1 MQNPNLQHI
10 PQLDGL
16 RAIAVLMVFCHHALA
31 IPLLWSGVDLFF
43 ILSGYLI
50 TSILLRD
57 CKRMSFGKMLG
68 SFYLR
73 RAERILPA
81 YILFLLIA
89 YPFVR
94 TEWHH
99 TWGYYVCFLQ
109 NVPLALGMV
118 NSSPLTPLWS
128 LAIEQHFYLFWPV
141 LIFFLPNRWLIPSM
155 LFLLIGTPVLRSVC
169 TPLFSHSA
177 YIYALTPF
185 RLDALAAGSLGALI
199 LPSCRAS
206 VGIRSAQMA
215 MLVGTICYAVLA
227 FHHPWFRRTANSASF
242 NGLSYS
248 LNILIL
254 GGLFVWASLSRN
266 SWLTRILS
274 APMLCWIGRISYSFY
289 LFHLLV
295 LILLQRYMTRGLA
308 AVCGLSITIAIS
320 SLSWSLMEKR
330 VLALGASYRRS
341 RSGFISA

>member
-1 MQNPNLQHI
+1 MQNPSFQHI

-16 RAIAVLMVFCHHALA
+16 RAIAVLMVFCHHALS

-50 TSILLRD
+50 TTILLRD

-68 SFYLR
+68 RFYLR

-94 TEWHH
+94 TELHH

-109 NVPLALGMV
+109 NVPLALGLV
-118 NSSPLTPLWS
+118 NSGPLTPLWS

-141 LIFFLPNRWLIPSM
+141 LIFFLPSRWLIPSM
-155 LFLLIGTPVLRSVC
+155 LFLLIGTPVLRIVC
-169 TPLFSHSA
+169 TPLFDHSA

-206 VGIRSAQMA
+206 LGIRSAQMA
-215 MLVGTICYAVLA
+215 MIVGTICYAVLA
-227 FHHPWFRRTANSASF
+227 FHHPWFRRSANSASF

-254 GGLFVWASLSRN
+254 GGLFVWVCLSQN
-266 SWLTRILS
+266 LWLTRILS
-274 APMLCWIGRISYSFY
+274 TPVLCWVGRISYSFY

-295 LILLQRYMTRGLA
+295 LMLLQRYLTRSLA
-308 AVCGLSITIAIS
+308 AVCGLAITIAIS
-320 SLSWSLMEKR
+320 SLSWSLIEKR

-341 RSGFISA
+341 SVR